1 VPQLDPR
8 DVRIAEL
15 EAKIDAL
22 SKALD
27 KALARISELEAENA
41 QLRGENTELR
51 ARLGQNSQNSS
62 RPPSSDPPGTPREP
76 KGPTGRARGG
86 QPGHK
91 GHKRER
97 LPPDRVVPVV
107 PPRCDR
113 CQRPLHGRDPDPWI
127 HQVVELPEIRP
138 DVTDY
143 ELHELG
149 CECGARTRATLPE
162 GVPQGAFGPRLTAA
176 TVLCTSRY
184 RMSKRAARDFVQDL
198 FGINVAVGSVSKMEQ
213 FVSEAV
219 AAPVEEARAAAQEQ
233 TVAHQ
238 DETGWFEG
246 PHQGRKARAWL
257 WVAVTA
263 LVTVFRIARSRGADV
278 TKEMLGEGFRGFLVV
293 DRWSAYRWVA
303 RGMRQLCWAHL
314 IRDFAYFVDRGG
326 AGGEIGNRL
335 LKFTDVMFQ
344 WWHRI
349 RDGTLTRR
357 TFQRR
362 MKRVERAVGRLLRK
376 AAVCGDA
383 KIEGMAKDILK
394 HEPALWT
401 FVYAEGVEP
410 TNNAAERALRT
421 AVIWR
426 KVSFGT
432 DSERGSRFVER
443 ILTVLATLKQQKR
456 NVLAYLTDACE
467 AELHRRPPPSLLPSL
482 APRA

>member
-1 VPQLDPR
+1 MPELDPR
-8 DVRIAEL
+8 DARIAEL
-15 EAKIDAL
+15 EAKIAWL
-22 SKALD
+22 MERVAQ
-27 KALARISELEAENA
+27 LEAENA
-41 QLRGENTELR
+41 DLR

-62 RPPSSDPPGTPREP
+62 KPPSSDPPGIQRQP
-76 KGPTGRARGG
+76 KEPTGRARGG

-97 LPPDRVVPVV
+97 LPANRIVPVL
-107 PPRCDR
+107 PSHCGR
-113 CQRPLHGRDPDPWI
+113 CQRPLRGRDATPQI

-149 CECGARTRATLPE
+149 CECGARTRASLPA
-162 GVPQGAFGPRLTAA
+162 GVPQGAFGPRLIA
-176 TVLCTSRY
+176 TVALCTSRY
-184 RMSKRAARDFVQDL
+184 RMPKRTVQEFLRDL
-198 FGINVAVGSVSKMEQ
+198 LGIEMALGSISKMEQ
-213 FVSEAV
+213 FVSQAI
-219 AAPVEEARAAAQEQ
+219 AAPVEEARAAVREQ
-233 TVAHQ
+233 AVAHQ
-238 DETGWFEG
+238 DETGWYEG
-246 PHQGRKARAWL
+246 PQQGRKARAWL

-278 TKEMLGEGFRGFLVV
+278 TKEMLGEDFRGFLVV
-293 DRWSAYRWVA
+293 DRWAAYRWVA

-314 IRDFAYFVDRGG
+314 IRDFCCFADRGG
-326 AGGEIGNRL
+326 EGGKIGKQL
-335 LKFTDVMFQ
+335 LATTELMFR

-383 KIEGMAKDILK
+383 KIEGMAKEILK

-410 TNNAAERALRT
+410 TNNAAERALRS

-426 KVSFGT
+426 KISFGT

-443 ILTVLATLKQQKR
+443 ILTVIITLKQQR
-456 NVLAYLTDACE
+456 RHALGFLTAACE
-467 AELHRRPPPSLLPSL
+467 AALHRSEPPSLLPS
-482 APRA
+482 P